1 MLTMGLLDAAF
12 WGALGASSLLIGAV
26 VALRLR
32 PSARATGLVMGFGA
46 GALLSAVAYELVPEA
61 VLAGVGVPLAVGAG
75 ALTFFGADWLVDRRG
90 GAERKD
96 LGGPTGEAGDADS
109 ASTGRAIV
117 LGTLLDGVP
126 ESLVLGMGLAVGG
139 AVSASFLVAVFVSN
153 LPEAVGGTAALRAAG
168 TAPRAILAT
177 WAGLVAASGV
187 AAAIGYGM
195 VRVIPAA
202 DGTHV
207 QAFAA
212 GAVLTMLAD
221 TMMPEAFEHGGK
233 PVALLTVLGFLLAG
247 LLSIQE

>member
-1 MLTMGLLDAAF
+1 MQPPAAGATTDGAHEAHETHETHESEGFLTMGLLDAAF

-46 GALLSAVAYELVPEA
+46 GALLSAVAYELVPET
-61 VLAGVGVPLAVGAG
+61 VLAGVGVPLVVGAG

-96 LGGPTGEAGDADS
+96 LGGSTGGADS
-109 ASTGRAIV
+109 ASTGQAIV

-153 LPEAVGGTAALRAAG
+153 LPEAVGGTVALRA
-168 TAPRAILAT
+168 
-177 WAGLVAASGV
+177 
-187 AAAIGYGM
+187 
-195 VRVIPAA
+195 
-202 DGTHV
+202 
-207 QAFAA
+207 
-212 GAVLTMLAD
+212 
-221 TMMPEAFEHGGK
+221 
-233 PVALLTVLGFLLAG
+233 
-247 LLSIQE
+247 